1 MIEKS
6 RENTIFNS
14 VITVFMCLF
23 LLTMIY
29 PLWYCFICA
38 LSEPVAVY
46 TGNII
51 LLPKGFTLEN
61 FAAVFRT
68 ESLVSGFLNTIL
80 YAVVGTVIG
89 ISATFTAAYPL
100 SRKDLAGRGI
110 LMKIYLLPM
119 FISGGLVPT
128 FILVRDLGLYNTIWA
143 LVLPGAVGAWNI
155 IVVRTYMISSIP
167 GELQEAAM
175 IDGAGTFRLFFH
187 IILPMCKPILAVM
200 IMFHVVGYWNQYFNA
215 LIYLSDE
222 SKYPIQLVLR
232 KILIQNNIED
242 LISSG
247 GVSTG
252 MLEQTIRAEAIKYAA
267 IIVTSVPMLIIY
279 PCFQKFFEKGMV
291 VGSLKG

>member
-1 MIEKS
+1 MVEKS
-6 RENTIFNS
+6 KENTIFNV
-14 VITVFMCLF
+14 VITAFMCLF
-23 LLTMIY
+23 LLIMIY
-29 PLWYCFICA
+29 PLWYCLICA
-38 LSEPVAVY
+38 LSDPLEVY

-51 LLPKGFTLEN
+51 LLPKGLTFKN
-61 FAAVFRT
+61 FLAVFRT
-68 ESLVSGFLNTIL
+68 DSLVSGFANTIL
-80 YAVVGTVIG
+80 YATVGTVIG
-89 ISATFTAAYPL
+89 ISVTFTAAYPL
-100 SRKDLAGRGI
+100 SRKDLPGRGV
-110 LMKIYLLPM
+110 LMKLYLLPM

-128 FILVRDLGLYNTIWA
+128 FILVRSLGLYNSIWA

-155 IVVRTYMISSIP
+155 IVVRTYMLSSIP

-175 IDGAGTFRLFFH
+175 IDGAGTFRLFFN
-187 IILPMCKPILAVM
+187 IILPLCKPILAVM

-222 SKYPIQLVLR
+222 GKYPIQLVLR

-267 IIVTSVPMLIIY
+267 IIITSLPMLIIY